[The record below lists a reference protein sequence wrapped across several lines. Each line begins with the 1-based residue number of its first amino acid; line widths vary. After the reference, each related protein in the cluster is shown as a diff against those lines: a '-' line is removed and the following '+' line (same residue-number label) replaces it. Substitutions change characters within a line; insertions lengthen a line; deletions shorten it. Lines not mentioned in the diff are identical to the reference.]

1 MNASAAAAASASKS
15 PNSNMTSFSY
25 SHSRDGKPREYNM
38 NIKQNPPLSYPIR
51 DPETKQLLAHHHPV
65 AAFSNLDFLNKE
77 QKATCSLC
85 DEINRYMKDAILNKG
100 LQANAKLLNN
110 KTKERNIKKI
120 KKCIKILD
128 KEIKRRINDVK
139 HHYNKNHKGLR
150 KGKDGKDKEW
160 PATLSFETLSMWP
173 KTKTQLFGPKYNIEE
188 PLASDPEKNNATWSH
203 VSVINMLFERTNKC
217 RKALPFIESAKNPKP
232 TKSATSVSAAAAATT
247 SEEMG
252 QSAAWEKE
260 EATMTSQG
268 AELLAAARQSNQT
281 TQLPEQTSVMSKKEQ
296 RAAKKAAKK
305 AAKDASGGTK
315 RKNKRHKTKK
325 RKTNKHKTKKR
336 RGTRRH

>member
-1 MNASAAAAASASKS
+1 MKESAAAASVSKS
-15 PNSNMTSFSY
+15 PNSNMSSFSY

-38 NIKQNPPLSYPIR
+38 NIKQKPPLSYPIK
-51 DPETKQLLAHHHPV
+51 DPNTNKILAHHHPV
-65 AAFSNLDFLNKE
+65 AAFNNLDFLNKE

-85 DEINRYMKDAILNKG
+85 DEINRYMEDAILNKG

-120 KKCIKILD
+120 KKCIKVLD
-128 KEIKRRINDVK
+128 KEIKRRIDDVK
-139 HHYNKNHKGLR
+139 HHYNKNHKGLG

-173 KTKTQLFGPKYNIEE
+173 KTKTQLFGSKYNIEE

-203 VSVINMLFERTNKC
+203 VSVINILFERTNKC
-217 RKALPFIESAKNPKP
+217 RKALPFIERAKNPKP
-232 TKSATSVSAAAAATT
+232 TKSATSVSAAAAT

-252 QSAAWEKE
+252 QPATWEKE

-268 AELLAAARQSNQT
+268 AELLAAARQGNQT
-281 TQLPEQTSVMSKKEQ
+281 TQLPQQTTVMSKKDQ